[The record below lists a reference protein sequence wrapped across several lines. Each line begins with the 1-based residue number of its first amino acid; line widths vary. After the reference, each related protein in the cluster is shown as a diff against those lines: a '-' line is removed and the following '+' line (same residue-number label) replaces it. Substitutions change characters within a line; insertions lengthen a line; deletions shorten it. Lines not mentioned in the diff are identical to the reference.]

1 MKRVLI
7 LLIVCL
13 FLAVGAASAC
23 DFSQRN
29 TSQVCTLT
37 LNGVTRQYLLY
48 IPKAVPA
55 SPSLVVYLHGAHGG
69 LYEGQNMGWTT
80 KAAADDFIAAYPQG
94 LPNSS
99 GITSW
104 NLYYNYTYSKAP
116 DDVGFIKALIQA
128 VELGLSVDSHKV
140 FVTGYSL
147 GAFMTN
153 RVGVELGTLVAAIA
167 PVSGELWENAGGGIP
182 KATAPISVLMM
193 NGSADTSVPYCGM
206 SAPYP
211 EATEDDTFNYWQTQ
225 NVCKQNTAAL
235 CSGGKP
241 TATTSKT
248 ATGCSSS
255 VVVQQY
261 ELIGG
266 IHKWYTVPMNVA
278 PGTSTQPYNSK
289 FTTSTGLTTN
299 DIIWN
304 FFVAHPKP

>member
-1 MKRVLI
+1 MQRVLI
-7 LLIVCL
+7 LLL
-13 FLAVGAASAC
+13 FCVSLFAGVAGAC
-23 DFSQRN
+23 DFTKRG
-29 TSQVCTLT
+29 TSQTCTVT
-37 LNGVTRQYLLY
+37 VNGVTRQYLLY
-48 IPKAVPA
+48 IPKTLPA
-55 SPSLVVYLHGAHGG
+55 APSLLLYLHGAHGG
-69 LYEGQNMGWTT
+69 MYEGQNLGWTT
-80 KAAADDFIAAYPQG
+80 KASQMNFISAYPQA
-94 LPNSS
+94 LPNNA

-104 NLYYNYTYSKAP
+104 NLYFNNSFTNPP
-116 DDVGFIKALIQA
+116 DDVAFIKLLIQT
-128 VELGLSVDSHKV
+128 VELGLAVDSHKV
-140 FVTGYSL
+140 FVTGFSL
-147 GAFMTN
+147 GGFMTN
-153 RVGVELGTLVAAIA
+153 RVGVELGGLVAAIA
-167 PVSGELWENAGGGIP
+167 PVSGELWESTGGTVP
-182 KATAPISVLMM
+182 NEAAPVSVLML

-206 SAPYP
+206 TSPYP

-241 TATTSKT
+241 TTTSSKT
-248 ATGCSSS
+248 ASGCSSS

-289 FTTSTGLTTN
+289 FTTTTGLTTN